1 LVELSFNSPMK
12 VYYSRSSTVT
22 DLTSVKLKYPALK
35 VLDLSNENAALHIGS
50 NDPHRDA
57 TLIFP
62 DCSTIVDLEMK
73 YSQGGRIN
81 FDSVTPN
88 SFKSEQEKAGNSP
101 RTSNTRYFLFITNS
115 KMTEKVDKL
124 QIVNQNSMFINEERW
139 IDAFSPL
146 FEGIKQLK

>member
-1 LVELSFNSPMK
+1 MK

-22 DLTSVKLKYPALK
+22 DLTSVKLKYPA
-35 VLDLSNENAALHIGS
+35 VEISDLSNENAALHIGN
-50 NDPHRDA
+50 NDPYHDA

-73 YSQGGRIN
+73 YSQSQEGRIN
-81 FDSVTPN
+81 FDSETPN

-101 RTSNTRYFLFITNS
+101 CTLNTRYFLFITNS

-146 FEGIKQLK
+146 FEVIKQLK

>member
-22 DLTSVKLKYPALK
+22 DLTSVKLKYPARK
-35 VLDLSNENAALHIGS
+35 VLDLSNKNAALHIGS
-50 NDPHRDA
+50 NDPYRDA

-81 FDSVTPN
+81 FDSETPN

-101 RTSNTRYFLFITNS
+101 CTSNTHYFLFITNS

-124 QIVNQNSMFINEERW
+124 QIVKQNSMFINEERW